1 MFEEGAI
8 PGKGLGIRAVIDI
21 PKGTPIL
28 AEEAFFSVLNS
39 TVPNQYK
46 RRKAFSDLFC
56 TEPRTAQKRFD
67 ANSFEMDGPARGIFL
82 KASRFNHSC
91 RPNAYFM
98 WNPKRQRLTVNA
110 LFNISDGEE
119 ISVNYLPLEF
129 AKTRRQHHDDLADY
143 DFVCDC
149 PSCDQ
154 TTDFGR
160 ASEIRRDLMGTLEP
174 EFDEVGTAS
183 ESRLLNLNRFI
194 HLLQEEG
201 LVYPQL
207 ADAYRSRASWYRMK
221 MNSPTTEG
229 ETNVEYRRFCRDSAL
244 QAARSALDLDIVA
257 NGHDSP
263 IVDSTVEFIREIG
276 RE

>member
-1 MFEEGAI
+1 LFEEVAI

-28 AEEAFFSVLNS
+28 AEEAFFSVLDPDAE
-39 TVPNQYK
+39 VPNQYR
-46 RRKAFSDLFC
+46 RRKAFSNLFC
-56 TEPRTAQKRFD
+56 TEARNPQKRFEE
-67 ANSFEMDGPARGIFL
+67 NNFQMDGPERGIFL

-98 WNPKRQRLTVNA
+98 WNPKRQRLTINA
-110 LFNISDGEE
+110 LFDIGAGEE
-119 ISVNYLPLEF
+119 ISVNYRPDEF
-129 AKTRRQHHDDLADY
+129 AKTRRQRHDDLAY
-143 DFVCDC
+143 YEFVCDC

-160 ASEIRRDLMGTLEP
+160 ASELRRDLMATLAP
-174 EFDEVGTAS
+174 EFDQVGTAS

-207 ADAYRSRASWYRMK
+207 ADAY
-221 MNSPTTEG
+221 
-229 ETNVEYRRFCRDSAL
+229 
-244 QAARSALDLDIVA
+244 
-257 NGHDSP
+257 
-263 IVDSTVEFIREIG
+263 
-276 RE
+276 